1 MVLVAGE
8 NVLKVFVWGVALA
21 IADQLLKK
29 LFSGT
34 MQLGESIPVLPGIFH
49 LTYIQNPGA
58 AFGLFENQTLFFIAI
73 AAFLLAFLAFAY
85 KELAAQGIWVRYGMS
100 LLAGGAVGNLLD
112 RVRLGAV
119 IDYLDFRIWPIFN
132 LADIGICLGATLIVW
147 GLLREEGRETSE

>member
-8 NVLKVFVWGVALA
+8 NVLKVFIWGVALA

-58 AFGLFENQTLFFIAI
+58 AFGLFENQTMFFIVI

-85 KELAAQGIWVRYGMS
+85 KELAAQGVWVRFGMS

-112 RVRLGAV
+112 RVRFGAV

-132 LADIGICLGATLIVW
+132 LADIGICLGAALIVW

>member
-1 MVLVAGE
+1 M
-8 NVLKVFVWGVALA
+8 KVFVWGVALA

-58 AFGLFENQTLFFIAI
+58 AFGLFENLTLFFIAI

>member
-34 MQLGESIPVLPGIFH
+34 MQLGESIPVLPGVFH

-58 AFGLFENQTLFFIAI
+58 AFGLFENQTLFFIVI

-85 KELAAQGIWVRYGMS
+85 KELAAQGIWVRFGMS

-112 RVRLGAV
+112 RVRFGAV

-132 LADIGICLGATLIVW
+132 LADIGICLGAALIVW

>member
-1 MVLVAGE
+1 M
-8 NVLKVFVWGVALA
+8 KVFAWGVALA

-29 LFSGT
+29 LFSGA
-34 MQLGESIPVLPGIFH
+34 MQLGESIPVLPGVFH

-58 AFGLFENQTLFFIAI
+58 AFGLFENQTLFFIVI

-85 KELAAQGIWVRYGMS
+85 KELAAQGIWVRFGMS

-112 RVRLGAV
+112 RVRFGAV

-132 LADIGICLGATLIVW
+132 LADIGICLGAALIVW

>member
-1 MVLVAGE
+1 M
-8 NVLKVFVWGVALA
+8 KVFVWGVALA

-34 MQLGESIPVLPGIFH
+34 MQLGDSIPVLPGIFH

-119 IDYLDFRIWPIFN
+119 IDYLYFRIWPIFN

>member
-1 MVLVAGE
+1 M
-8 NVLKVFVWGVALA
+8 KVFVWGVALA

-73 AAFLLAFLAFAY
+73 AAFFLAFLAFAY

>member
-1 MVLVAGE
+1 M
-8 NVLKVFVWGVALA
+8 FVWGVALA

-29 LFSGT
+29 IFSGT

-58 AFGLFENQTLFFIAI
+58 AFGLFENQTLFFIVI

-85 KELAAQGIWVRYGMS
+85 KELAAQGIWVRFGMS

-112 RVRLGAV
+112 RVRFGAV

-132 LADIGICLGATLIVW
+132 LADIGICLGAALIVW

>member
-1 MVLVAGE
+1 M
-8 NVLKVFVWGVALA
+8 KVFIWGVALA

-58 AFGLFENQTLFFIAI
+58 AFGLFENQTMFFIVI

-85 KELAAQGIWVRYGMS
+85 KELAAQGVWVRFGMS

-112 RVRLGAV
+112 RVRFGAV

-132 LADIGICLGATLIVW
+132 LADIGICLGAALIVW

>member
-1 MVLVAGE
+1 M
-8 NVLKVFVWGVALA
+8 KVFVWGVALA

-58 AFGLFENQTLFFIAI
+58 AFSLFENQTLFFIAI

-85 KELAAQGIWVRYGMS
+85 KVLAAQGIWVRYGMS

>member
-1 MVLVAGE
+1 M
-8 NVLKVFVWGVALA
+8 KVFAWGVVLA

-85 KELAAQGIWVRYGMS
+85 KELAAQGVWVRFGMS

-132 LADIGICLGATLIVW
+132 LADIGICLGAALIVW

>member
-1 MVLVAGE
+1 M
-8 NVLKVFVWGVALA
+8 KVFAWGVALA

>member
-1 MVLVAGE
+1 M
-8 NVLKVFVWGVALA
+8 KVFAWGVVLA

>member
-1 MVLVAGE
+1 M
-8 NVLKVFVWGVALA
+8 KVFVWGVALA

-85 KELAAQGIWVRYGMS
+85 KVLAAQGIWVRYGMS

>member
-1 MVLVAGE
+1 M
-8 NVLKVFVWGVALA
+8 KVFVWGVALA

-34 MQLGESIPVLPGIFH
+34 LQLGESIPVLPGIFH

>member
-8 NVLKVFVWGVALA
+8 NVLKVFIWGVALA

-85 KELAAQGIWVRYGMS
+85 KELAAQGVWVRFGMS

-132 LADIGICLGATLIVW
+132 LADIGICLGAALIVW

>member
-1 MVLVAGE
+1 M
-8 NVLKVFVWGVALA
+8 KVFVWGVALA

-73 AAFLLAFLAFAY
+73 ASFLLAFLAFAY

>member
-1 MVLVAGE
+1 M
-8 NVLKVFVWGVALA
+8 KVFVWGVALA

-119 IDYLDFRIWPIFN
+119 IDYLDLRIWPIFN

>member
-1 MVLVAGE
+1 M
-8 NVLKVFVWGVALA
+8 KVFVWGVALA

-119 IDYLDFRIWPIFN
+119 IDYLDFRIWPIFI

>member
-1 MVLVAGE
+1 M
-8 NVLKVFVWGVALA
+8 KVFVWGVALA

-147 GLLREEGRETSE
+147 GLLREEGRIVFTSENFLDKC

>member
-1 MVLVAGE
+1 M
-8 NVLKVFVWGVALA
+8 KVFVWGVALA

-119 IDYLDFRIWPIFN
+119 IDYLDFRIWPIFD

>member
-1 MVLVAGE
+1 M
-8 NVLKVFVWGVALA
+8 KVFAWGVALA

-85 KELAAQGIWVRYGMS
+85 KELAAQGVWVRFGMS

-112 RVRLGAV
+112 RVRFGAV

-132 LADIGICLGATLIVW
+132 LADIGICLGAALIVW

>member
-1 MVLVAGE
+1 VAGE

>member
-8 NVLKVFVWGVALA
+8 NVLKVFIWGVALA

-58 AFGLFENQTLFFIAI
+58 AFGLFENQTLFFIVI

-85 KELAAQGIWVRYGMS
+85 KELAAQGVWVRFGMS

-132 LADIGICLGATLIVW
+132 LADIGICLGAALIVW

>member
-1 MVLVAGE
+1 M
-8 NVLKVFVWGVALA
+8 KVFAWGVALA

-34 MQLGESIPVLPGIFH
+34 MQLAESIPVLPGIFH

-85 KELAAQGIWVRYGMS
+85 KELAAQGVWVRFGMS

-132 LADIGICLGATLIVW
+132 LADIGICLGAALIVW

>member
-1 MVLVAGE
+1 M
-8 NVLKVFVWGVALA
+8 LKVFAWGVALA
-21 IADQLLKK
+21 IADQLIKRI
-29 LFSGT
+29 FSGT
-34 MQLGESIPVLPGIFH
+34 MQLGESIPVLPGVFH

-58 AFGLFENQTLFFIAI
+58 AFGLFENQTLFFIVI

-85 KELAAQGIWVRYGMS
+85 KELAAQGIWVRFGMS

-112 RVRLGAV
+112 RVRFGAV

-132 LADIGICLGATLIVW
+132 LADIGICLGAALIVW

>member
-1 MVLVAGE
+1 M
-8 NVLKVFVWGVALA
+8 KVFAWGVALA

-85 KELAAQGIWVRYGMS
+85 KELAAQGIWVRFGMS

-112 RVRLGAV
+112 RVRFGAV

-132 LADIGICLGATLIVW
+132 LADIGICLGAALIVW

>member
-1 MVLVAGE
+1 MKG
-8 NVLKVFVWGVALA
+8 FVWGVALA

>member
-1 MVLVAGE
+1 M
-8 NVLKVFVWGVALA
+8 KVFVWGVALA

-58 AFGLFENQTLFFIAI
+58 AFGLFENQTLFFISI

-85 KELAAQGIWVRYGMS
+85 KELAAQGIWVRYSMS

>member
-1 MVLVAGE
+1 M
-8 NVLKVFVWGVALA
+8 LKVFAWGVALA
-21 IADQLLKK
+21 IADQLIKRI
-29 LFSGT
+29 FSGT
-34 MQLGESIPVLPGIFH
+34 MQIGESIPVLPRVFH

-58 AFGLFENQTLFFIAI
+58 AFGLLENQTLLFIAI

-132 LADIGICLGATLIVW
+132 LADIGICLGAALVVW
-147 GLLREEGRETSE
+147 GLLREEGREASE

>member
-1 MVLVAGE
+1 M
-8 NVLKVFVWGVALA
+8 KVFAWGVALA

-58 AFGLFENQTLFFIAI
+58 AFGLFENQTLFFIVI

-85 KELAAQGIWVRYGMS
+85 KELAAQGIWVRFGMS

-112 RVRLGAV
+112 RVRFGAV

-132 LADIGICLGATLIVW
+132 LADIGICLGAALIVW

>member
-1 MVLVAGE
+1 M
-8 NVLKVFVWGVALA
+8 FIWGVALA

-58 AFGLFENQTLFFIAI
+58 AFGLFENQTMFFIVI

-85 KELAAQGIWVRYGMS
+85 KELAAQGVWVRFGMS

-112 RVRLGAV
+112 RVRFGAV

-132 LADIGICLGATLIVW
+132 LADIGICLGAALIVW

>member
-1 MVLVAGE
+1 M
-8 NVLKVFVWGVALA
+8 KVFVWGVALA

>member
-58 AFGLFENQTLFFIAI
+58 AFGLFENQTLFFIVI

-85 KELAAQGIWVRYGMS
+85 KELAAQGIWVRFGMS

-112 RVRLGAV
+112 RVRFGAV

-132 LADIGICLGATLIVW
+132 LADIGICLGAALIVW

>member
-1 MVLVAGE
+1 M
-8 NVLKVFVWGVALA
+8 KVFVWGVALA

-73 AAFLLAFLAFAY
+73 AAFLLAFLAFSY

>member
-1 MVLVAGE
+1 M
-8 NVLKVFVWGVALA
+8 KVFAWGVALA

-34 MQLGESIPVLPGIFH
+34 MQLEESIPVLPGIFH

>member
-1 MVLVAGE
+1 M
-8 NVLKVFVWGVALA
+8 KVFVWGVALA

-58 AFGLFENQTLFFIAI
+58 AFGLFENQTLFFIVI
-73 AAFLLAFLAFAY
+73 AACLLAFIAFAY
-85 KELAAQGIWVRYGMS
+85 KELAAQGVWVRFGMS

-132 LADIGICLGATLIVW
+132 LADIGICLGAALIVW

>member
-58 AFGLFENQTLFFIAI
+58 AFGLFENQTLFFIVI

-85 KELAAQGIWVRYGMS
+85 KELAAQGVWVRFGMS

-112 RVRLGAV
+112 RVRFGAV

-132 LADIGICLGATLIVW
+132 LADIGICLGAALIVW

>member
-1 MVLVAGE
+1 M
-8 NVLKVFVWGVALA
+8 KVFVWGVAVA

>member
-1 MVLVAGE
+1 M
-8 NVLKVFVWGVALA
+8 KVFVWGVALA

-132 LADIGICLGATLIVW
+132 LADIGICLGATLIVR

>member
-1 MVLVAGE
+1 M
-8 NVLKVFVWGVALA
+8 KVFVWGVALA

-58 AFGLFENQTLFFIAI
+58 AFGLFENQTLFFIVI

-85 KELAAQGIWVRYGMS
+85 KELAAQGIWVRFGMS

-112 RVRLGAV
+112 RVRFGAV

-132 LADIGICLGATLIVW
+132 LADIGICLGAALIVW